1 MRSAFLLLLFFV
13 TPGWTQAS
21 SDVTINVFPPEAE
34 IRAYFPN
41 SPGAGDGI
49 ANGGT
54 FQTQVAEFHLRISA
68 PGYETREVT
77 VTLRKS
83 EQLAPGK
90 WNFDYELRPEGMP
103 SALRHEFRRH
113 PVRSFGLSGM
123 LLAGV
128 VGATLWTRKK
138 ARVEAVEARAARDEA
153 QRQILVT
160 QEKLEQVDPNLIGK
174 NIDDYRVLSLL
185 GEGAFARVFKV
196 EHLRYRDT
204 FALKLLRPELL
215 DKSVGERVERE
226 MTIGRSLVHPYLVRT
241 FGFGTFR
248 EAPYLVLEYV
258 EGQTLDDRLAEG
270 PLGVPATLTIMR
282 KLAEGLEYAH
292 DKGVVHRD
300 LKPANIFL
308 TPEGGVKILDFGVA
322 KILDTEQRLTLTGQA
337 LGTPHYMSPEQARG
351 FAGVASDVYALAA
364 ISFEMLTGSPPYD
377 GETALEVLTAHTFAE
392 IPSARELNRAIPV
405 ALDRLLADMLLKSP
419 DERPPTMGVVLQR
432 LQQVV
437 A

>member
-1 MRSAFLLLLFFV
+1 MLLFLV

-34 IRAYFPN
+34 IRAYFPK
-41 SPGAGDGI
+41 SPGAGDGV

-54 FQTQVAEFHLRISA
+54 FQVQVAEFHLRISA

-90 WNFDYELRPEGMP
+90 WSFEYELRPEGMP
-103 SALRHEFRRH
+103 STIRHEFRRH
-113 PVRSFGLSGM
+113 PVRSFGLSAM
-123 LLAGV
+123 LLGGLAV
-128 VGATLWTRKK
+128 VTAWMRKK
-138 ARVEAVEARAARDEA
+138 ARVEAAEARAARDEA
-153 QRQILVT
+153 ERQVLAT

-174 NIDDYRVLSLL
+174 NIDDYHVLSLL

-196 EHLRYRDT
+196 EHLQYRDI
-204 FALKLLRPELL
+204 FAMKLLRPELL

-226 MTIGRSLVHPYLVRT
+226 ITIGRTLVHPYLVRT

-248 EAPYLVLEYV
+248 DAPYLVLEYV
-258 EGQTLDDRLAEG
+258 EGQTLDERLAEG
-270 PLGVPATLTIMR
+270 PLGVPATLAIVK

-292 DKGVVHRD
+292 GKGVVHRD

-308 TPEGGVKILDFGVA
+308 TPKGGVKILDFGVA

-351 FAGVASDVYALAA
+351 YAGVASDVYALAA

-377 GETALEVLTAHTFAE
+377 GDTALEVLTSHTFAE
-392 IPSARELNRAIPV
+392 IPSARELNPTIPES
-405 ALDRLLADMLLKSP
+405 LDRLLMDMLLKSP
-419 DERPPTMGVVLQR
+419 DERPTSMGIVLER
-432 LQQVV
+432 LRQV
-437 A
+437 AA

>member
-1 MRSAFLLLLFFV
+1 MALWLLFLV
-13 TPGWTQAS
+13 TPGWTQTS
-21 SDVTINVFPPEAE
+21 SDVTVNVFPPEAE

-41 SPGAGDGI
+41 SPGVGDGV

-54 FQTQVAEFHLRISA
+54 FQVQVAEFHLRISA

-83 EQLAPGK
+83 DQVAPGK
-90 WNFDYELRPEGMP
+90 WSFEYELRPEGMP
-103 SALRHEFRRH
+103 SAIRHEFRRH
-113 PVRSFGLSGM
+113 PVRSFGLSGVF
-123 LLAGV
+123 LTGLAG
-128 VGATLWTRKK
+128 AALWTRKK

-153 QRQILVT
+153 ERQALAT

-174 NIDDYRVLSLL
+174 TIDDYRVLSLL

-196 EHLRYRDT
+196 EHLEYRDT
-204 FALKLLRPELL
+204 FAMKLLRPELL

-226 MTIGRSLVHPYLVRT
+226 MTIGRTLVHPYLVRT

-248 EAPYLVLEYV
+248 DAPYLVLEYV
-258 EGQTLDDRLAEG
+258 EGLTLDDRLAEG
-270 PLGVPATLTIMR
+270 PLGVSGTLAIMK

-292 DKGVVHRD
+292 GKGVVHRD

-308 TPEGGVKILDFGVA
+308 TPKGGVKILDFGVA

-351 FAGVASDVYALAA
+351 HAGVASDIYALGA
-364 ISFEMLTGSPPYD
+364 IAFEMLTGSPPYD
-377 GETALEVLTAHTFAE
+377 GDTALEVLTSHTFAD
-392 IPSARELNRAIPV
+392 IPSAREINSAIPES
-405 ALDRLLADMLLKSP
+405 LDRLLETMLCKSP
-419 DERPPTMGVVLQR
+419 DERPANMGVVLER
-432 LQQVV
+432 LRQV
-437 A
+437 AA